1 MVRREGR
8 REGKESEG
16 INGGNNREGL
26 WLLEKEKERKRKR
39 KRKRKREREREKVVG
54 GEGRDTS
61 NINHDGLW
69 RLCRW

>member
-26 WLLEKEKERKRKR
+26 WLLEKEKERKRE
-39 KRKRKREREREKVVG
+39 REREREKERERE
-54 GEGRDTS
+54 GERERRGRYRYVR
-61 NINHDGLW
+61 IAPMGIRHGK
-69 RLCRW
+69 